1 MTANG
6 YKVIGKV
13 QISGSVPIITAEE
26 RQQAV
31 RELYFWHCRGLAAT
45 NFTACLYR
53 LFEKA
58 DTRNFLRLERGF
70 PAEASVWREW
80 LSSHSAPKFF
90 DKYGF

>member
-1 MTANG
+1 MIANG
-6 YKVIGKV
+6 
-13 QISGSVPIITAEE
+13 QISGSAPIITAAE
-26 RQQAV
+26 RQRAV
-31 RELYFWHCRGLAAT
+31 RELYFWHGRGRAAT

-58 DTRNFLRLERGF
+58 DAKNFLRLERGF

-80 LSSHSAPKFF
+80 LASPGAAKFF